1 VAAAQNLDQG
11 KPAPKLF
18 AESCVSCHRSPR
30 GLAKGRF
37 HLTLY
42 LFLQKHYSSG
52 SSSAWALTSYL
63 ESIDSGKRV
72 AAKPRRNRRVAVTL
86 VAAAG
91 AGAGAI
97 GPRSATTCSRLRCEI
112 SPRRHLFDLC
122 RPSIVACA
130 WRGVTTMVVA
140 ELKTK
145 VEKYETKASRCEQQ
159 AQAATD
165 KAEQT
170 FYEVLAGYYGSLA
183 TDFPQDLEKRV
194 IA

>member
-1 VAAAQNLDQG
+1 MAVAQNLDQG

-18 AESCVSCHRSPR
+18 AESCASCHRSPR

-72 AAKPRRNRRVAVTL
+72 AAKPAGRRHGAVIVAT
-86 VAAAG
+86 AG

-97 GPRSATTCSRLRCEI
+97 GARAISHDLLTATLRNLL
-112 SPRRHLFDLC
+112 SPAIFSTFAGL
-122 RPSIVACA
+122 
-130 WRGVTTMVVA
+130 
-140 ELKTK
+140 
-145 VEKYETKASRCEQQ
+145 AS
-159 AQAATD
+159 
-165 KAEQT
+165 
-170 FYEVLAGYYGSLA
+170 
-183 TDFPQDLEKRV
+183 
-194 IA
+194 